1 MYSIDSVGKFSGRYV
16 GGMNTEAEVYTVT
29 IPGEPVAKARAR
41 VTKAGHAYT
50 PKRTVDYERMVQTLF
65 QAEHGSPML
74 EGPIMLQLD
83 LYFGIPKSRSKDI
96 QERMRQELER
106 PCKRPDIDNC
116 MKAVCDA
123 LNGIA
128 YKDDSQIV
136 AAVLQKFWADE
147 PRAVVTIEELDLEED
162 ATQRKRLKP

>member
-1 MYSIDSVGKFSGRYV
+1 MNQSIKSMSADNS
-16 GGMNTEAEVYTVT
+16 YTVT
-29 IPGEPVAKARAR
+29 IPGEPVSKGRPR
-41 VTKAGHAYT
+41 MTKRGHTYT

-65 QAEHGSPML
+65 HSEYGSPKL
-74 EGPIMLQLD
+74 EGPILLRLD
-83 LYFGIPKSRSKDI
+83 LYFGIPKSRSKAARK
-96 QERMRQELER
+96 RMQQGLER

-136 AAVLQKFWADE
+136 AAVTQKFWSNE
-147 PRAVVTIEELDLEED
+147 PRAVVTIEELDLEE
-162 ATQRKRLKP
+162 PEP

>member
-1 MYSIDSVGKFSGRYV
+1 MTKTD
-16 GGMNTEAEVYTVT
+16 VYTIT
-29 IPGEPVAKARAR
+29 IPGEPIAKARPR
-41 VTKAGHAYT
+41 MTKHGHTYT

-65 QAEHGSPML
+65 HAEHGNLML

-83 LYFGIPKSRSKDI
+83 LYFGIPKGRSKAAR
-96 QERMRQELER
+96 ERMEHGLER

-136 AAVLQKFWADE
+136 AAVIQKFWADE
-147 PRAVVTIEELDLEED
+147 PRVVVTIEELDLEAD
-162 ATQRKRLKP
+162 ANENL

>member
-1 MYSIDSVGKFSGRYV
+1 MT
-16 GGMNTEAEVYTVT
+16 NTEVYTIT

-65 QAEHGSPML
+65 HAEYGSPKL
-74 EGPIMLQLD
+74 EGALMLQLD
-83 LYFGIPKSRSKDI
+83 LYFGIPKSRSKAVR
-96 QERMRQELER
+96 ERMQQGLER

-116 MKAVCDA
+116 LKAVSDA

-128 YKDDSQIV
+128 YRDDSQIV
-136 AAVLQKFWADE
+136 GAVVQKFYSDE
-147 PRAVVTIEELDLEED
+147 PRVEIEIKKLGD
-162 ATQRKRLKP
+162 

>member
-1 MYSIDSVGKFSGRYV
+1 
-16 GGMNTEAEVYTVT
+16 MNQPIKSMSTDRSYTVT
-29 IPGEPVAKARAR
+29 IPGEPVSKGRPR
-41 VTKAGHAYT
+41 MTKRGHTYT

-65 QAEHGSPML
+65 HSEYGSPKL
-74 EGPIMLQLD
+74 EGPILLRLD
-83 LYFGIPKSRSKDI
+83 LYFGIPKSRSKATRK
-96 QERMRQELER
+96 RMQQGLER

-136 AAVLQKFWADE
+136 AAVTQKFWADE
-147 PRAVVTIEELDLEED
+147 PRAVVTIEELDLEE
-162 ATQRKRLKP
+162 PEP

>member
-1 MYSIDSVGKFSGRYV
+1 MTK
-16 GGMNTEAEVYTVT
+16 TEVYTIT

-41 VTKAGHAYT
+41 VTKAGYAYT
-50 PKRTVDYERMVQTLF
+50 PERTVDYECMVQTLF
-65 QAEHGSPML
+65 QAKHGSPML
-74 EGPIMLQLD
+74 EGPILLQLD
-83 LYFGIPKSRSKDI
+83 LYFGIPKRRSKAARK
-96 QERMRQELER
+96 RMQQGLER

-136 AAVLQKFWADE
+136 AAVIQKFWADE
-147 PRAVVTIEELDLEED
+147 PRAVVTMEELDLER
-162 ATQRKRLKP
+162 TKS

>member
-1 MYSIDSVGKFSGRYV
+1 MNQSIKPMSADRS
-16 GGMNTEAEVYTVT
+16 YTVT
-29 IPGEPVAKARAR
+29 IPGEPVSKGRPR
-41 VTKAGHAYT
+41 MTKRGHTYT

-65 QAEHGSPML
+65 HSEYGSPKP
-74 EGPIMLQLD
+74 EGPILLRLD
-83 LYFGIPKSRSKDI
+83 LYFGIPKSRSKATRK
-96 QERMRQELER
+96 RMQQGLER

-136 AAVLQKFWADE
+136 AAVIQKFWSDK
-147 PRAVVTIEELDLEED
+147 PRAVVTIEELDLEE
-162 ATQRKRLKP
+162 PEP